1 MKLEKLYDMAERENI
16 DIINFKMKNKA
27 IIGCIGNNYSI
38 GLNYSI
44 IKDSSE
50 EKTILAEELGHY
62 YTNTF
67 YNSNYSDV
75 EISKRE
81 FRATKWAFKTLV
93 PYSKLLELREEGCK
107 YNYEFAEELGVTE
120 DLINKAYD
128 YYKNNEMFFTN
139 EEMLENSI

>member
-1 MKLEKLYDMAERENI
+1 MELKKLYEIVERENI
-16 DIINFKMKNKA
+16 DIIDFKMKNKA

-38 GLNYSI
+38 GLNCSI

-62 YTNTF
+62 YTNTL
-67 YNSNYSDV
+67 YNCNFSNT

-93 PYSKLLELREEGCK
+93 PYSKLQELREEGYK

-120 DLINKAYD
+120 ELIEKAYN
-128 YYKNNEMFFTN
+128 YYLENEILYTDDK
-139 EEMLENSI
+139 MLENSI

>member
-1 MKLEKLYDMAERENI
+1 MELNKLYCVAEKENI
-16 DIINFKMKNKA
+16 DVIDFKMKNKA
-27 IIGCIGNNYSI
+27 IIGCIENNYSI

-62 YTNTF
+62 YCNAL
-67 YNSNYSDV
+67 YNSNYSNT
-75 EISKRE
+75 EINKRD

-93 PYSKLLELREEGCK
+93 PYSKLQELREEGCK

-120 DLINKAYD
+120 DLIKKAYN
-128 YYKNNEMFFTN
+128 YYSEGNYG
-139 EEMLENSI
+139 